1 MVDNMYQMEP
11 NRTHGS
17 FESQFDAVFSHVKND
32 AISSEVDQAAQ
43 TLARLYRAY
52 QSAIERNVDVWE
64 FAIEISDFVDVGV
77 SKQLMRQLSSSGWVA
92 HRREVILP
100 NMHSRQFQEE
110 SVHTLSKQTCF
121 VITEVGKEKYRQM
134 MGGGMRETASASRQ
148 QGRLRPV
155 WDRDRR
161 ELRLGDKIV
170 KRFRWPA
177 EVQFAVLERFETLGW
192 PDRISDPLPR
202 DNNVDP
208 KRRLHDAI
216 KCLNQRRECE
226 LIGFHG
232 DGTGSGIVVRIYLET
247 NGQKTEPE
255 FQVKNGEHVLHPN
268 HPFGEKTDSSIS

>member
-1 MVDNMYQMEP
+1 MYQTEQ
-11 NRTHGS
+11 NRIHGT
-17 FESQFDAVFSHVKND
+17 FESQFDAVFNHVKND

-43 TLARLYRAY
+43 TLAKLYRAY
-52 QSAIERNVDVWE
+52 QSAVERSVDIWE
-64 FAIEISDFVDVGV
+64 FAIEISDFVGTGV
-77 SKQLMRQLSSSGWVA
+77 SKQLLRQLASSGWVS

-134 MGGGMRETASASRQ
+134 MGGGMQRELNGASHQA
-148 QGRLRPV
+148 GRLRPV

-161 ELRLGDKIV
+161 ELRLGEKIV

-202 DNNVDP
+202 DSNVDP

-232 DGTGSGIVVRIYLET
+232 DGTGNGIVVRVNTET
-247 NGQKTEPE
+247 ENHEMT
-255 FQVKNGEHVLHPN
+255 HSLHSPQEIHN
-268 HPFGEKTDSSIS
+268 PILGSKSQFGENTDSSIS